1 MIIGLDYWQVCSHWP
16 YFRVLATALRQAGHE
31 VHVVS
36 AVGPKSA
43 GSVAADLAA
52 RDIEVDGV
60 HEVLFRH
67 SRQSP
72 ELKLAKC
79 RELGITV
86 FYDDRSLVPSPR
98 ARSSVDRATA
108 SGAVGRGSD
117 SPRAHQPAGAWMR
130 NRDGGRGFKFPI
142 LLAATYRPAMPGTC
156 PSAGTASRPS

>member
-1 MIIGLDYWQVCSHWP
+1 MNKNAKMIIGLDYWQVCSHWP

-86 FYDDRSLVPSPR
+86 FYDDRSDVAALLNANGIMTMTVPRRQAGPGDLEAER
-98 ARSSVDRATA
+98 A
-108 SGAVGRGSD
+108 
-117 SPRAHQPAGAWMR
+117 
-130 NRDGGRGFKFPI
+130 
-142 LLAATYRPAMPGTC
+142 
-156 PSAGTASRPS
+156 